1 MFPISSHH
9 KWRKIQFR
17 FVFEFESYF
26 SNASNISVPCGDFY
40 LSLTLRI
47 LYNRIAEC
55 AMCSGTVLLYFVS
68 SSLIAI
74 GFPFKMPQKSCTF
87 TIRLAIAIAHLYVDV
102 QCSNMNS
109 SNFRNVVEYI
119 KNYLLSVYQTSP
131 PRTQHKFIVLGSVI
145 ISITKTV
152 FGRKTSPISAASFS
166 DASFGFRS
174 FSPNELRFQLTS
186 SSSFH
191 LWQSTPLRCLK
202 WALRFAIYIPGTV
215 LRANSVKQ

>member
-17 FVFEFESYF
+17 FVFEFVSYF

-119 KNYLLSVYQTSP
+119 KNYLLS
-131 PRTQHKFIVLGSVI
+131 R
-145 ISITKTV
+145 
-152 FGRKTSPISAASFS
+152 
-166 DASFGFRS
+166 
-174 FSPNELRFQLTS
+174 
-186 SSSFH
+186 
-191 LWQSTPLRCLK
+191 
-202 WALRFAIYIPGTV
+202 IPDKPT
-215 LRANSVKQ
+215 